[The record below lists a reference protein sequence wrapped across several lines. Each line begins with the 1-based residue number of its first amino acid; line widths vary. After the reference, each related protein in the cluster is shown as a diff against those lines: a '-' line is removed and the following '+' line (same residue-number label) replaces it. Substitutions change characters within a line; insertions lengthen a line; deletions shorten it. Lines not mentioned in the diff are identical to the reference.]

1 MAKRDYYEVLGVQKG
16 ATKEEIKKGYR
27 KLAIQ
32 YHPDRNPGN
41 KEAEEKFKE
50 ATEAYEVL
58 SDDQKR
64 QIYDQYGFA
73 GLDGMG
79 AGGGGGYSH
88 AYSDFQDLFGGF
100 DFDSIF
106 GSFFGGG
113 SRSRG
118 RGEANNQ
125 GANLRYDMEISFKDA
140 VYGTKTEIQ
149 FSHYEPCETC
159 KGTGGADGAKRKTC
173 PTCQGAGQ
181 IRRNSGFF
189 SMTQTCPTCQ
199 GAGSIIDNP
208 CKACGGSG
216 LEKRKRKI
224 QITIPPGIDDGKRI
238 NIPKQGDAG
247 RNGGPAGDLY
257 IFMHVQPHPQFERSG
272 EDLYCAVPI
281 SIMQAAL
288 GTELTVT
295 VLDGKK
301 IKIRIPAGTQNGK
314 LLRVRD
320 EGVPIGTTG
329 RKGDLYIK
337 IIVRVP
343 AKLSSRSKQL
353 LEEVSRIEGENES
366 PEPLHLSELNN

>member
-16 ATKEEIKKGYR
+16 ATKDDIKKGYR
-27 KLAIQ
+27 KLAVQ
-32 YHPDRNPGN
+32 YHPDKNPGN
-41 KEAEEKFKE
+41 KEAEDKFKE

-73 GLDGMG
+73 GLEGM
-79 AGGGGGYSH
+79 GGGGYSN
-88 AYSDFQDLFGGF
+88 AYNDFQDLFGGF

-113 SRSRG
+113 RSRSREEV
-118 RGEANNQ
+118 RNQ
-125 GANLRYDMEISFKDA
+125 GANLRYDMDISFKDA

-149 FSHYEPCETC
+149 FTHNEVCDSC
-159 KGTGGADGAKRKTC
+159 KGTGGVDGAERKTC

-181 IRRNSGFF
+181 IRRSAGFF

-199 GAGSIIDNP
+199 GEGSTIDNP
-208 CKACGGSG
+208 CRSCGGSG

-238 NIPKQGDAG
+238 TIPKQGDAG

-257 IFMHVQPHPQFERSG
+257 IFMHILPHRKFERSG
-272 EDLYCAVPI
+272 DDLYCAVPV

-288 GTELTVT
+288 GAELTIST
-295 VLDGKK
+295 LDEKK
-301 IKIRIPAGTQNGK
+301 IKIRIPAGIQNGK

-329 RKGDLYIK
+329 KKGDLYIK
-337 IIVRVP
+337 IIVKVP
-343 AKLSSRSKQL
+343 VKLSARSKQL
-353 LEEVSRIEGENES
+353 LAEISKLEGENET
-366 PEPLHLSELNN
+366 PELLELSDLSN

>member
-41 KEAEEKFKE
+41 KEAEDKFKE

-73 GLDGMG
+73 GLEGMG
-79 AGGGGGYSH
+79 AGGGGSYSH
-88 AYSDFQDLFGGF
+88 AYTDFQDLFGGF

-149 FSHYEPCETC
+149 FTHNESCEAC

-247 RNGGPAGDLY
+247 RNGGPAGDLF
-257 IFMHVQPHPQFERSG
+257 IFMHVQSHPQFERSG

-288 GTELTVT
+288 GAELTVT

-320 EGVPIGTTG
+320 EGVPIGNTG

-337 IIVRVP
+337 VIVKVP
-343 AKLSSRSKQL
+343 SKLSSKSKQL